1 MYSHD
6 MRRIY
11 SLVFA
16 IVTVSFLGIQM
27 GGTHLHAEFPSGHE
41 HAESH
46 DHHIQQSY
54 FDHED
59 HDGAHLDV
67 GVFKSAAIAY
77 KADVALPTCEF
88 SSPSPS
94 GVFTLLC
101 PTLSTTQQFHN
112 YLKWRPP
119 LRAPPLQ
126 NA

>member
-1 MYSHD
+1 
-6 MRRIY
+6 MRRIF

-27 GGTHLHAEFPSGHE
+27 GGTHLHAELPGEHE

-46 DHHIQQSY
+46 DHHVQQTY

-59 HDGAHLDV
+59 HDGAHIDV
-67 GVFKSAAIAY
+67 VVFKSAAIAY
-77 KADVALPTCEF
+77 KADVALPTGEL
-88 SSPSPS
+88 SSPTLA
-94 GVFTLLC
+94 GAFTSLN
-101 PTLSTTQQFHN
+101 PILSKTEQFHD